1 MNPCVYDTEKLSHV
15 DLVLIV
21 FEHLGICIWLY
32 TIRKLISMNLDDRN
46 LFAFIWLIIFILIIV
61 EANPELSRV
70 QNINRLLQDV
80 IQLCNPLN
88 IILLSRHKWLLNF
101 QTSEVSKPTVCGGL

>member
-1 MNPCVYDTEKLSHV
+1 
-15 DLVLIV
+15 
-21 FEHLGICIWLY
+21 
-32 TIRKLISMNLDDRN
+32 MNLDDRN
-46 LFAFIWLIIFILIIV
+46 LVASIWLIIFILIIV
-61 EANPELSRV
+61 EANPVNELSRV
-70 QNINRLLQDV
+70 QNMNRLLQDV

>member
-1 MNPCVYDTEKLSHV
+1 
-15 DLVLIV
+15 
-21 FEHLGICIWLY
+21 
-32 TIRKLISMNLDDRN
+32 MNLDDRN

>member
-1 MNPCVYDTEKLSHV
+1 
-15 DLVLIV
+15 
-21 FEHLGICIWLY
+21 
-32 TIRKLISMNLDDRN
+32 MNLDDRN
-46 LFAFIWLIIFILIIV
+46 LVASIWLIIFILIIV